1 MNIKVVS
8 KQITSD
14 GFIEV
19 NVSAM
24 EDNFT
29 WEGSVLVSPDE
40 NIVQR
45 IIDTVNTEKANWEAY
60 QARKQAF
67 VAAANELKKEELGFD
82 FARVEDIE
90 ADDAA
95 LVVKINVVFNVA
107 GSEIPETISTS
118 DVNKFAVQ
126 QAILNRFMELNR
138 NVLAANARIQLAN
151 AVVETIPEEITS

>member
-1 MNIKVVS
+1 MNIRVVS

-19 NVSAM
+19 NVSAT
-24 EDNFT
+24 EDNFN

-67 VAAANELKKEELGFD
+67 VTAASELKKEELGFD
-82 FARVEDIE
+82 FARVEDVEI
-90 ADDAA
+90 DDVA
-95 LVVKINVVFNVA
+95 LVVRVNVVFNIA
-107 GSEIPETISTS
+107 GSEIPETISTA

-138 NVLAANARIQLAN
+138 NVIAANARIQLAN
-151 AVVETIPEEITS
+151 AVIETIPEEITP

>member
-1 MNIKVVS
+1 MNIRVVS

-19 NVSAM
+19 NVSAT
-24 EDNFT
+24 EDNFN

-67 VAAANELKKEELGFD
+67 LATASELKKEELGFD
-82 FARVEDIE
+82 FARVEDVEI
-90 ADDAA
+90 DDVA
-95 LVVKINVVFNVA
+95 LVVRVDVVFNIA
-107 GSEIPETISTS
+107 GSEIPETISTA

-138 NVLAANARIQLAN
+138 NVIAANARIQLAN
-151 AVVETIPEEITS
+151 AVIETIPEEITP

>member
-1 MNIKVVS
+1 MNIRVVS

-67 VAAANELKKEELGFD
+67 VTATNELKKEELGFD

-90 ADDAA
+90 VDDAA

-107 GSEIPETISTS
+107 SSEIPETISTS

-126 QAILNRFMELNR
+126 QAILNRFIELNR
-138 NVLAANARIQLAN
+138 NVLATNARIQLAN